1 MKTGDRKIFART
13 SKYLF
18 DLFEPRERDWILLPR
33 GGRRIVS
40 QRKLAP
46 SLRFTALYGKFEPL
60 VSPSVRKQSAYDV
73 SIGELSMEIPSKLLS
88 NFVQAALPP
97 PLPPP
102 LSLRIHLCTRIPIRC
117 SFDVAVSS
125 IICSQR
131 VNLSRVKWKGD
142 TREGGRDSLLPLG
155 IRNRRMSMMVE
166 PPGYEFYLFYVSFL
180 PLK

>member
-97 PLPPP
+97 PLPPSL
-102 LSLRIHLCTRIPIRC
+102 LSYPFMHTHPNTVQFRC
-117 SFDVAVSS
+117 HRSFVRSGLT
-125 IICSQR
+125 CHGL
-131 VNLSRVKWKGD
+131 NGKG
-142 TREGGRDSLLPLG
+142 TREKGGEIPSSLW
-155 IRNRRMSMMVE
+155 E
-166 PPGYEFYLFYVSFL
+166 
-180 PLK
+180 

>member
-102 LSLRIHLCTRIPIRC
+102 LSPFVSIYAHA
-117 SFDVAVSS
+117 SQYGAVSMSS

-142 TREGGRDSLLPLG
+142 TREGGRDPLLPLG
-155 IRNRRMSMMVE
+155 IRNRRMTMMVE
-166 PPGYEFYLFYVSFL
+166 PPGYEFYFFYVSFL

>member
-102 LSLRIHLCTRIPIRC
+102 LSPFVSIYAHA
-117 SFDVAVSS
+117 SQYGAVSM
-125 IICSQR
+125 
-131 VNLSRVKWKGD
+131 SRCHRSFVRSGLTCHGLNGKG
-142 TREGGRDSLLPLG
+142 TREKGGEIPSSLW
-155 IRNRRMSMMVE
+155 E
-166 PPGYEFYLFYVSFL
+166 
-180 PLK
+180 